1 MASEEKSGSYLK
13 YGLCGLLSV
22 TLVATP
28 ILLGVFF
35 TDFPTEDPGTL
46 LSNCRKFGDLIM
58 LVYTYILRDF
68 KYLFYHQL
76 KGLASIE
83 MKSG

>member
-28 ILLGVFF
+28 ILLGVVF
-35 TDFPTEDPGTL
+35 TDFPTDGPGTL
-46 LSNCRKFGDLIM
+46 LSNCRKFGDLII
-58 LVYTYILRDF
+58 LLYT
-68 KYLFYHQL
+68 
-76 KGLASIE
+76 SIFAKFQISYFAIRE
-83 MKSG
+83 RV